1 MVISDHL
8 EQNSFSY
15 IKFITLGKLNL
26 YTACHRSISGCIKWG
41 YSKGIYQPILQFW
54 FHQLE
59 QTMYSGKLEAELHTA
74 CAEEKRLHTDTKT
87 TWTFCWGR
95 TFFSIRTF
103 CGCPADI
110 FTSDP
115 SDLFWPLNRTIL
127 HHKWSFTVPF
137 CIPSFFAVISIIYK
151 ATKTFRL

>member
-8 EQNSFSY
+8 EQNNFSY

-26 YTACHRSISGCIKWG
+26 YTAGHRLISGCIKLG
-41 YSKGIYQPILQFW
+41 YSKGIYQPILRFW
-54 FHQLE
+54 FHHLE

-74 CAEEKRLHTDTKT
+74 CSEEKRLNTDTKT

-95 TFFSIRTF
+95 TSFSIYTF
-103 CGCPADI
+103 CGCPADT

-115 SDLFWPLNRTIL
+115 SGLFWLPNRKIL
-127 HHKWSFTVPF
+127 HDDWSFHGSVLYPRSLQQF
-137 CIPSFFAVISIIYK
+137 Q
-151 ATKTFRL
+151 